1 MLWVVSG
8 TKTDLK
14 SGCDVY
20 IIGVETGVIST
31 RVDMGNPGQ
40 SGGEMKKGE
49 VYYETS

>member
-1 MLWVVSG
+1 MGISLVSR
-8 TKTDLK
+8 LK
-14 SGCDVY
+14 KAKVTS
-20 IIGVETGVIST
+20 I